1 MHSKEPESFR
11 RESTNSERKHPRFC
25 VLANFDTLA
34 EMAETDP
41 RGFELLRTEIC
52 EEFIL
57 DAPEH
62 LQARLRGIQF
72 QVDMERRRSTSTMSA
87 CIRLSQMMNDALIML
102 NAVLEDPESFL
113 AQREQSSAKV
123 LAFKA
128 AKPH

>member
-11 RESTNSERKHPRFC
+11 RESTNSERKHPRFS

-57 DAPEH
+57 DAPKH

-72 QVDMERRRSTSTMSA
+72 QVDMERRRSASTMSA